1 MNDNSE
7 SQQPPIEIPLSALSS
22 EALSGLI
29 DAFIMREGT
38 DYGVNEVSHESKVKQ
53 VRRQLEKGDVK
64 IVFDSNTDT
73 ATLITEREFKRVV
86 ALFSR

>member
-1 MNDNSE
+1 MNDTS
-7 SQQPPIEIPLSALSS
+7 SPQQPPIEIPLSALSS
-22 EALSGLI
+22 EALLGLI

-38 DYGVNEVSHESKVKQ
+38 DYGVTEVSHENKVKQ

-73 ATLITEREFKRVV
+73 ATLITKREFKRVID
-86 ALFSR
+86 LFDR